1 MTEGRQGRPG
11 DLPAVMDADP
21 AFATAMRGYDRL
33 QVDNYVDWAE
43 NELRAAQRVITEL
56 VERLGANEGELH
68 RARQLV
74 SQSARDRDL
83 VRLSDRVADLLRLA
97 AQEAAVSAGATA
109 HDAAQAEDVVAR
121 AREEAEV
128 VIRRARALEARA
140 AARLQDAERRLGEA
154 RTAEEEAR
162 SRVQAMLQ
170 DAADERGR
178 VEDAIAARRVEGE
191 QELRDL
197 QRRRYR
203 ARELLRHLTARVDEV
218 LAALGEPEPAAFTF
232 TANRA
237 GTPADGPRTDRIT
250 PTGRAISA

>member
-1 MTEGRQGRPG
+1 MTQGRQERPG

-33 QVDNYVDWAE
+33 QVDNYVGWAE

-56 VERLGANEGELH
+56 VERMGANEGEVH
-68 RARQLV
+68 RARQLL

-97 AQEAAVSAGATA
+97 AQEAAVSAEAAA
-109 HDAAQAEDVVAR
+109 HDNAQAEDVVAK

-128 VIRRARALEARA
+128 VIRRAHALEARA

-154 RTAEEEAR
+154 RTEEEEAR
-162 SRVQAMLQ
+162 SRAQVMLQ
-170 DAADERGR
+170 DAADESERLEEA
-178 VEDAIAARRVEGE
+178 VAARRAEAE
-191 QELRDL
+191 QELREL

-203 ARELLRHLTARVDEV
+203 ARELLRQLTARVDEV
-218 LAALGEPEPAAFTF
+218 LAALGEPQPAAFTF

-250 PTGRAISA
+250 PGRRALSA